1 MVGYAWIKARALITT
16 LVTLTHPTG
25 SGHPTRYVLNRH
37 ADKKVIRERTHAT
50 SQP

>member
-16 LVTLTHPTG
+16 LATLTHPTG
-25 SGHPTRYVLNRH
+25 SHPTRYVLNRH